1 MESEFVKPI
10 SHQLTVQETIKDN
23 KLRISLIPPLSIKS
37 RTNSN
42 ICCVVDVSGSMGIE
56 AKANNSV
63 SSTENYCLSILDIVQ
78 HALKMIVNTL
88 TPHDDL
94 SVVAFSSQASIV
106 FDTLK
111 MDDANKTLAIDKIEK
126 LQADGSTN
134 LWDGIRVGLNILSQ
148 KKSQNRNQAMYVLT
162 DGQPDDRQVMQYL
175 KKYKKDNPNLRCTI
189 STFGF
194 GSSCDSELL
203 DQIAREY
210 NGMYSFIPDATLIAT
225 AFANALANTLTVF
238 ANYVKLRVKSLNSFK
253 FKAPPQQPIS
263 STSKENDV
271 TIYGGVVNIQQ
282 NRDYIIDIL
291 EMPLEE
297 NQPYAQ
303 VEVIYQESF
312 RSDKQNNNKIEDKV
326 VIATLNSREYQ
337 QDFDNHIYRYKLISA
352 IDESI
357 KSYNKNKNSNE
368 VKNKL
373 MNLVEEMEQIHD
385 QNDRHFDGIYKDLVR
400 TVSEAFKDNL
410 TFKTWGEHYITSLL
424 RAHLIQQCNTFKD
437 PGVQHYGKDTFKE
450 IRAVADETFVKMPPP
465 KPYSRS
471 QYYDQ
476 VNTQTQNVQ
485 ASQQSNQSSS
495 SYSSA
500 YNMNDYHNYS
510 SGGCMH
516 GESRVQLS
524 DFSFKTVSEVKKGDK
539 VICPILQNQFVEV
552 ECVVLSK
559 CENGTKEFVQ
569 LGSDLWITPKHPIRV
584 DGEWKY
590 PKDLGQTIQKTSH
603 YIYQFV
609 LKSGHTMN
617 IGGYECIC
625 LGHNFQER
633 VAHHPY
639 LGSQA
644 VIEDLKSM
652 KGWNEGKVVI
662 RSRIKDQITGQ
673 VKAFIQ

>member
-1 MESEFVKPI
+1 
-10 SHQLTVQETIKDN
+10 
-23 KLRISLIPPLSIKS
+23 
-37 RTNSN
+37 
-42 ICCVVDVSGSMGIE
+42 MGIE
-56 AKANNSV
+56 AKANNSA
-63 SSTENYCLSILDIVQ
+63 SSSENYCLSILDIVQ

-88 TPHDDL
+88 TPDDNL

-126 LQADGSTN
+126 LEADGSTN

-175 KKYKKDNPNLRCTI
+175 RKYKKDNPKLRCTI

-253 FKAPPQQPIS
+253 FKVPPQQPIS
-263 STSKENDV
+263 STSHENDV
-271 TIYGGVVNIQQ
+271 IIYGGVVNIQQ
-282 NRDYIIDIL
+282 NRDFIIDIL

-297 NQPYAQ
+297 NKPYAQ

-312 RSDKQNNNKIEDKV
+312 ISGQQNSNEIEDKV
-326 VIATLNSREYQ
+326 VMATLNSRDYE
-337 QDFDNHIYRYKLISA
+337 QDFDNHVYRYKLISA

-368 VKNKL
+368 VKNNL

-385 QNDRHFDGIYKDLVR
+385 QNDRHFDGIQKDLVR

-437 PGVQHYGKDTFKE
+437 PGVQHYGKDIFKE

-465 KPYSRS
+465 KPYSKA

-485 ASQQSNQSSS
+485 VQQQSSQSSQ

-516 GESRVQLS
+516 GDSLVQLS
-524 DFSFKTVSEVKKGDK
+524 DSSFKMVREIKKGDQ
-539 VICPILQNQFVEV
+539 VICPRLENQFAEV

-559 CENGTKEFVQ
+559 CEEGTKEFVQ

-584 DGEWKY
+584 NGEWRY
-590 PKDLGQTIQKTSH
+590 PKDIGQVVIKPSD

-625 LGHNFQER
+625 LGHNFQEK

-652 KGWNEGKVVI
+652 KGWNQGKVII
-662 RSRIKDQITGQ
+662 RSRIRDQVSGQ